1 MYYNQ
6 CFCLLIKCSKLQQLK
21 ARGLLQAFAEAAHWV
36 LHSWLCDDSDMY
48 QVTRLHKGDKV

>member
-36 LHSWLCDDSDMY
+36 LHS
-48 QVTRLHKGDKV
+48 